1 MPMGAAL
8 YLSNRVDVHNALL
21 IIMVVTG
28 VLANA
33 GIAWRPDLRARTSPP
48 PPPSRGSGS
57 FRRRVRSPG
66 RETVARGVGARAVGR
81 GADDPWS
88 TGARGR
94 IVILGAFGAVD
105 GVRKDRGAQI
115 RILPRVPFV
124 LG

>member
-48 PPPSRGSGS
+48 PPP
-57 FRRRVRSPG
+57 PG
-66 RETVARGVGARAVGR
+66 VLGVFEDEFDPPVGR
-81 GADDPWS
+81 
-88 TGARGR
+88 
-94 IVILGAFGAVD
+94 L
-105 GVRKDRGAQI
+105 
-115 RILPRVPFV
+115 
-124 LG
+124 